1 MKQFRSPD
9 MNGEFKVKIRPAV
22 EEDLPVLMDLIKKLA
37 VYEKLIDIYTATPE
51 LYRKYGFSDESI
63 FEALLVE
70 NLSGEGPDYLGM
82 ALYYYTYSTFTGKPS
97 LYLEDIFVLEEY
109 RGRGI
114 GTKVLVELA
123 KVAVE
128 KDCGRME
135 WSVLDW
141 NEPSIQFYK
150 NLGAF
155 PMDEWTVYR
164 MLPPEIKKLA
174 EKKV

>member
-1 MKQFRSPD
+1 
-9 MNGEFKVKIRPAV
+9 MNGEFKFKIRPAV

-70 NLSGEGPDYLGM
+70 NLSSEGPDYLGM
-82 ALYYYTYSTFTGKPS
+82 ALYYYTYSTYTGKPS

-141 NEPSIQFYK
+141 NEASIQFYK
-150 NLGAF
+150 NLGAI

-164 MLPPEIKKLA
+164 MLPPEIKRLA
-174 EKKV
+174 EMED